1 MSVSQSRERVAIA
14 ELGAGADSDQ
24 PHGLRTNDVD
34 DNTPMTL
41 EENVNGLL
49 DVFGKEARVLVRER
63 TVFAGTPA
71 FHLKVR
77 HTDADGEWISE
88 YIQLLVRGA
97 VYDVNLRVRPNL
109 YQQYEPV
116 FRRFKSTFRLN
127 CVPLR

>member
-1 MSVSQSRERVAIA
+1 MSVSQSRAPTIV
-14 ELGAGADSDQ
+14 ELGAGALTNQ
-24 PHGLRTNDVD
+24 PHGLKSNNVD

-49 DVFGKEARVLVRER
+49 DAFGKEPQVLVRER
-63 TVFAGTPA
+63 TMFAGTPA
-71 FHLKVR
+71 FHIKVR

-109 YQQYEPV
+109 YQEYEPV

-127 CVPLR
+127 CVPVQ